1 LDDRPV
7 FEDDRA
13 FAEAWARGGLEEE
26 RKERERIRKEKEER
40 HWKNHEAF
48 QDMIKR
54 AREEKKQAE
63 EAKQAALRAIEGENS
78 DPKEEESTEVKEE
91 EEVKQVA

>member
-26 RKERERIRKEKEER
+26 RKERERIRKEKEEK

-63 EAKQAALRAIEGENS
+63 EDKQAALRAIEGENS
-78 DPKEEESTEVKEE
+78 ESKEEESTKVKEE